1 MLMDA
6 HCSCRSACETR
17 ELPEFSS
24 RARVE
29 KTRSA
34 DLVAHLLP
42 HLHQALQ
49 QHGPHAHAY
58 IHKHLTA
65 PPEIS
70 PQGGH
75 SPNRLPA
82 KPWLPGLDT
91 CQLTRDGCFDIDH
104 FASMQD
110 HDDSFRGISM
120 QAAATKLLQPDHLLM
135 VQAGATR
142 HRSSLL
148 GCTRCT
154 AYIKPSRQDRPHE
167 TRGQRLL
174 LEHVSGYISPAR
186 GMLGDRSDG
195 VHCFGKSQ
203 HHHGDCSGLWPGCL
217 RPCYSCETVWQ

>member
-17 ELPEFSS
+17 ELPEFSN

-42 HLHQALQ
+42 HLHKALQ

-154 AYIKPSRQDRPHE
+154 AYVQPSRQTAPTKREDSVCCWSMCQDTSH
-167 TRGQRLL
+167 L
-174 LEHVSGYISPAR
+174 
-186 GMLGDRSDG
+186 
-195 VHCFGKSQ
+195 
-203 HHHGDCSGLWPGCL
+203 HGGCL
-217 RPCYSCETVWQ
+217 VIVLMVYTALASLSTIMATAPDCGRGV

>member
-17 ELPEFSS
+17 VLPEFSS

-42 HLHQALQ
+42 HLHKALQ

-110 HDDSFRGISM
+110 HDNSFRGISM
-120 QAAATKLLQPDHLLM
+120 QAAATKLLQPNHLLNGPCRCNSA
-135 VQAGATR
+135 QKFPAGLHTLHSLHTTLQTGPAPRNERTSVCCWACVR
-142 HRSSLL
+142 VHLTCTGDAWRS
-148 GCTRCT
+148 
-154 AYIKPSRQDRPHE
+154 
-167 TRGQRLL
+167 
-174 LEHVSGYISPAR
+174 
-186 GMLGDRSDG
+186 
-195 VHCFGKSQ
+195 F
-203 HHHGDCSGLWPGCL
+203 
-217 RPCYSCETVWQ
+217 

>member
-42 HLHQALQ
+42 HLHKALQ

-110 HDDSFRGISM
+110 HDNSFPGHFYAGSGYK
-120 QAAATKLLQPDHLLM
+120 AAAARSSADGPGRCNSAQKFPAGLHTLHNLHTTLQTGPPPRNERTASA
-135 VQAGATR
+135 AGACVRIHLT
-142 HRSSLL
+142 
-148 GCTRCT
+148 CT
-154 AYIKPSRQDRPHE
+154 
-167 TRGQRLL
+167 
-174 LEHVSGYISPAR
+174 
-186 GMLGDRSDG
+186 GDA
-195 VHCFGKSQ
+195 
-203 HHHGDCSGLWPGCL
+203 W
-217 RPCYSCETVWQ
+217 